1 MNIMNEKSMRLS
13 FGEKIGYG
21 FGDLASVLYW
31 QTFML
36 YFTYFYT
43 DVFLIPASIAA
54 TMFLVSRIWDGIND
68 PLMGMIA
75 DRTNTRWGKFRPYLL
90 WICVPFAIAGVL
102 VFTVPNFGM
111 TGKIVWAYATFILIM
126 MLYTAIN
133 IPYTSLLGVISAD
146 SNERTT
152 VSSVKFLFAFSAGII
167 VSATLL
173 PMAKYLG
180 SGDESIIKASLK
192 NQIIH
197 ISEVETGNARII
209 LSAENSHGL
218 TGQMEFAFRVIP
230 VESNFPVINAPIGD
244 LKLDSGFRTHAID
257 ISEVFK
263 GNGRDHFEY
272 IIDNKNDKVVQVELN
287 DQTLLIKEKGI
298 GSSRILIT
306 ARDRKWG
313 EKTDGFYINVNRNG
327 NNDPIV
333 IDSTDFFK
341 LRSGYG
347 NEEIDLSKIIVDPDG
362 DALSFQAES
371 DNKIVVSPV
380 ISDNK
385 LTFIES
391 KTGIAKITIIAND
404 GKGGQLIH
412 SIKFLV
418 SSEENNPPYINNSID
433 NIVKIAG
440 FGTYDLDISTIFI
453 DSEGEPLH
461 YKIRV
466 IKEAKGWQLS
476 FVIYGIAAVIF
487 FLIAFRSTRERVQP
501 PKAQK
506 TTIKKDIYDLVT
518 NKPWLILLATT
529 ITFILFVAVRS
540 SVTVHYFKYVIG
552 TQQLKLPFLS
562 TGTYDFVTLTSAY
575 NTIGQ
580 ISSFL
585 GVILV
590 AWFAKIVGK
599 KKAFVVLF
607 IIAIFSTGILYFLT
621 ARNLGLIYFFQIT
634 GSMTG
639 GPLSVLIWAMYA
651 DTADY
656 GEWKRGTRATGLVFS
671 ASTMSQKFGWAFG
684 AFVALTLMSQ
694 LGFQP
699 NEAQSPESLKGLLL
713 LFSLIPA
720 GMGVLSVFLL
730 LIYPLNDKRVQEIE
744 TELIQRRKQTG
755 EGNSD

>member
-1 MNIMNEKSMRLS
+1 MNQRKMKLS

-43 DVFLIPASIAA
+43 DVFLIPAAIAA
-54 TMFLVSRIWDGIND
+54 TMFLVSRIWDGVND

-90 WICVPFAIAGVL
+90 WMCVPFAIAGVL

-111 TGKIVWAYATFILIM
+111 TGKIIWAYATFVLIM

-146 SNERTT
+146 SNERTQ
-152 VSSVKFLFAFSAGII
+152 VSSVKFLFAFAAGII

-173 PMAKYLG
+173 PMAKFLG
-180 SGDESIIKASLK
+180 SGDDSVIKAGLD
-192 NQIIH
+192 NQTMH

-209 LSAENSHGL
+209 LTAEDSKGL
-218 TGQMEFAFRVIP
+218 TGQMEFAFRVNP
-230 VESNFPVINAPIGD
+230 PQSNLPIIQSPIRD
-244 LKLDSGFRTHAID
+244 LNLDSGFGTYKVD
-257 ISEVFK
+257 ISGVFM
-263 GNGRDHFEY
+263 GNDKDPFEY
-272 IIDNKNDKVVQVELN
+272 IIDNKNKEIVEAELN
-287 DQTLLIKEKGI
+287 DKMLLIKEKSI

-313 EKTDGFYINVNRNG
+313 EKTCGFYVNVNKSG
-327 NNDPIV
+327 NNPPVI
-333 IDSTDFFK
+333 IDSTDFYTLK
-341 LRSGYG
+341 SGFG
-347 NEEIDLSKIIVDPDG
+347 QAEIDLSELISDPDG
-362 DALSFQAES
+362 DALSFEARS
-371 DNKIVVSPV
+371 DNKMVVSPV
-380 ISDNK
+380 VISNK
-385 LTFIES
+385 LSFIEA
-391 KTGIAKITIIAND
+391 KTGIANITIVAND
-404 GKGGQLIH
+404 GNGGQQILQM
-412 SIKFLV
+412 KYLV
-418 SSEENNPPYINNSID
+418 SSNENNPPFVSHSID

-440 FGTYDLDISTIFI
+440 FGSYELDVADIFI
-453 DSEGEPLH
+453 DSEGEPLK
-461 YKIRV
+461 YSMEV
-466 IKEAKGWQLS
+466 IKEARGWQLS
-476 FVIYGIAAVIF
+476 FVIYGIAAIIF
-487 FLIAFRSTRERVQP
+487 FLIAFKSTRERVQP
-501 PKAQK
+501 PKTQH
-506 TTIKKDIYDLVT
+506 TTIKKDLYDLVT

-552 TQQLKLPFLS
+552 TQQLNLPFLRS
-562 TGTYDFVTLTSAY
+562 GTYDFVTLTSAY

-585 GVILV
+585 GVLLV

-599 KKAFVVLF
+599 KKAFVTLF

-621 ARNLGLIYFFQIT
+621 AKHLGLIFFFQIT
-634 GSMTG
+634 GSMSG

-699 NEAQSPESLKGLLL
+699 NEAQSPESLRGLLL

-720 GMGVLSVFLL
+720 GMGVLSTLLL
-730 LIYPLNDKRVQEIE
+730 LIYPLNEKRVQEIE
-744 TELIQRRKQTG
+744 AALDERRKQAG
-755 EGNSD
+755 EHISS